1 MFSDQLL
8 GCMRKG
14 AFAPAGAFLLL
25 AALAASLPAQEVR
38 VTASVSANTVGS
50 QDQFQLT
57 VTVSGASLGDIAP
70 PRLPR
75 LRGIQVVAGPS
86 TSTQFQWING
96 RSSQSKSFV
105 YILLPE
111 REGQY
116 RIDSIEVPV
125 GDKVYRTEPID
136 VRVTARSPGPAART
150 PSFPDLFSEP
160 APDTQRARP
169 TGDEVFVRAELDR
182 PSAYVGQQVTLSY
195 YLYTQVSVTGLQLQE
210 NPPLTGFWVEDLEV
224 DASPTGERR
233 VVNGRECLAYL
244 VKQQALFPNTAG
256 RLSVPSVTFAISA
269 KSVGNFLGLFGQTE
283 TLYRKTPEAMLEVKS
298 LPLQDRP
305 ADFSDAVGSFTLS
318 SEINRK
324 EVATGEAV
332 TLQVKVA
339 GAGNLKI
346 IPDFKLPPLSDFT
359 VYASKSTQNSH
370 PDPRR
375 QVGGEKTWEFVLI
388 PKVPGQHTLP
398 VLAFS
403 FFDPDRNRYE
413 TVRTAPLEL
422 RVVRGSE
429 DAGLLGSAGGAGK
442 TELRRQGTDI
452 NYIKLSARALGPAPA
467 LPFRSAWFFL
477 IAVAPLAL
485 NAGLL
490 LHRRERSRQSAN
502 LPLARSRRAASVALR
517 RLKQAVREG
526 RREPKLF
533 YDGAAVAFA
542 GYLEDKFDL
551 PEIAVTGDML
561 ERTLGDRGVP
571 PDSVAEVKGCLE
583 ACDFGRFV
591 SASPLPVTMAALA
604 QRIREAIR
612 TLERHNG

>member
-1 MFSDQLL
+1 MI
-8 GCMRKG
+8 
-14 AFAPAGAFLLL
+14 PAGYFLAL
-25 AALAASLPAQEVR
+25 AALAAPLSAQDIQ
-38 VTASVSANTVGS
+38 VTASVSTNTAGA

-57 VTVSGASLGDIAP
+57 VTVSGADFGDIAP

-75 LRGIQVVAGPS
+75 LRGFQVVAGPS

-96 RSSQSKSFV
+96 RSSQSKSFI

-116 RIDSIEVPV
+116 RIDSIEVAV

-136 VRVTARSPGPAART
+136 VRVTARSPGPATRM
-150 PSFPDLFSEP
+150 PSFQDPFSET
-160 APDTQRARP
+160 APDTQQGRP

-182 PSAYVGQQVTLSY
+182 LSAYVGQQVTLSY

-210 NPPLTGFWVEDLEV
+210 NPPLTGFWVEDLQV
-224 DASPTGERR
+224 DGSPTGERK
-233 VVNGRECLAYL
+233 VVNGREYLAYL

-256 RLSVPSVTFAISA
+256 RLSVPSATFAISA

-283 TLYRKTPEAMLEVKS
+283 TLYRKTPEATLEVKP

-305 ADFSDAVGSFTLS
+305 ADFTDAVGSFRLAS
-318 SEINRK
+318 GINRN

-332 TLQVKVA
+332 TLQVKLA
-339 GAGNLKI
+339 GEGNLKI
-346 IPDFKLPPLSDFT
+346 IPDFKLPPLPDFT
-359 VYASKSTQNSH
+359 VYASKSTENAA

-375 QVGGEKTWEFVLI
+375 QVGGERTWEFVLI
-388 PKVPGQHTLP
+388 PKVPGPHTLP
-398 VLAFS
+398 ALAFS
-403 FFDPDRNRYE
+403 FFDPARSRYE
-413 TVRTAPLEL
+413 TVTTAPLEL
-422 RVVRGSE
+422 KVVRGSGE
-429 DAGLLGSAGGAGK
+429 AGGFGATEGTGK

-467 LPFRSAWFFL
+467 PPYRKAWFFL
-477 IAVAPLAL
+477 IAAAPLVL

-490 LHRRERSRQSAN
+490 LYRRERSRQSAN
-502 LPLARSRRAASVALR
+502 LSLARSRRAASVALR

-526 RREPKLF
+526 RKEPKRF

-542 GYLEDKFDL
+542 GYMEDKFDL
-551 PEIAVTGDML
+551 PGIAVTGDML
-561 ERTLGDRGVP
+561 ERTLSERGVP
-571 PDSVAEVKGCLE
+571 PDSVGEVKGCLE

-591 SASPLPVTMAALA
+591 SASPLPATMAALA

-612 TLERHNG
+612 TLERHSG